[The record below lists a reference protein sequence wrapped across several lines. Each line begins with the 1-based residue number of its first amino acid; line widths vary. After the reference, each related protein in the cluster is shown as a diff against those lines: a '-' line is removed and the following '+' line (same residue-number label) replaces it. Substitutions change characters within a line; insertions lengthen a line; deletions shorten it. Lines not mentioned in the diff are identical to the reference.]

1 MSLSFAALNVLNFLV
16 DQIENDQVVPAD
28 VCPQDELSE
37 IHHELLAQNL
47 VVKDDR
53 LAGDPNFCILP
64 AARASARRL
73 SKRYRQAA
81 IQLEI
86 MSKIENNPDYG
97 STENY
102 YPPASV
108 RGIPVAKGEYQR
120 AVSHLTEWDLIKGFK
135 YGGEGLIRPELTP
148 NGYSALESGYSPEDW
163 ISMNK
168 GHTPTISN
176 IGDTNTMNINGPV
189 GAAQQGDHNTA
200 TVTQNV
206 GIDAEGFES
215 ALRQIREIIDSAN
228 LEDED
233 REAVHTQL
241 EMIDEQAKNGATQG
255 RIWGFFRILGNALP
269 KALATELADLIGQA
283 VSSLPA

>member
-16 DQIENDQVVPAD
+16 AQIENDQVVPAEI
-28 VCPQDELSE
+28 CPQDELSE
-37 IHHELLAQNL
+37 IHHELMAQNL
-47 VVKDDR
+47 LMKDDR
-53 LAGDPNFCILP
+53 LAGNPTFYILP

-86 MSKIENNPDYG
+86 MSKIEGNPDRG
-97 STENY
+97 STDDY
-102 YPPASV
+102 YPPANV
-108 RGIPVAKGEYQR
+108 RGVPVTESEYQR
-120 AVSHLTEWDLIKGFK
+120 ALSHLTDWEFIKGTK
-135 YGGEGLIRPELTP
+135 HWGEGLIRPELTP
-148 NGYSALESGYSPEDW
+148 NGYSAHESGYSPEDW

-168 GHTPTISN
+168 GHTSTISN

-206 GIDAEGFES
+206 GLDAEGFAT
-215 ALRQIREIIDSAN
+215 ALLKIRELIDRAD
-228 LEDED
+228 LADDD
-233 REAVHTQL
+233 RDAAHAQL

-255 RIWGFFRILGNALP
+255 RVRGFFRILGNALP
-269 KALATELADLIGQA
+269 AALATELADLIGQA
-283 VSSLPA
+283 VSALPA

>member
-47 VVKDDR
+47 VMNDDR
-53 LAGDPNFCILP
+53 LAGDPTFCILP

-86 MSKIENNPDYG
+86 MSKIEGNPDRG
-97 STENY
+97 STDDY
-102 YPPASV
+102 YPPANV
-108 RGIPVAKGEYQR
+108 RGVPVTENEYQR
-120 AVSHLTEWDLIKGFK
+120 ALSHLTDWDLIKGTK
-135 YGGEGLIRPELTP
+135 HWGEGLIRPELTP

-163 ISMNK
+163 ISIHK

-200 TVTQNV
+200 TVTQNI
-206 GIDAEGFES
+206 GLDAEGFES
-215 ALRQIREIIDSAN
+215 ALRQIREIIDRAS

-233 REAVHTQL
+233 REAVQAQL

-255 RIWGFFRILGNALP
+255 RVRGFFRIMGNALP
-269 KALATELADLIGQA
+269 AALATELADLIGQA
-283 VSSLPA
+283 VSALPA